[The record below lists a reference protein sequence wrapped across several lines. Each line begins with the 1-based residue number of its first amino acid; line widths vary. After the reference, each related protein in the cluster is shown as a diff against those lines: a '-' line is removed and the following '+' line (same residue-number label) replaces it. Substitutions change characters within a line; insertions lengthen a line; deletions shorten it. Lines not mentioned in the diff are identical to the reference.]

1 MTAEM
6 LVKDLMSRTVATCK
20 RDTPI
25 PQVARQM
32 RDLDISALVVV
43 DTDGF
48 MEGLISST
56 DLVTLRAHDE
66 YWHGLRAEHVMVKK
80 VICVTGDTPLH
91 QALAVLLARKIHR
104 VVVVDDCDQPS
115 KPLGILSITDIVR
128 DMAE

>member
-1 MTAEM
+1 MAAE
-6 LVKDLMSRTVATCK
+6 LRVSDLMTKPVAACK

-43 DTDGF
+43 DDEGF
-48 MEGLISST
+48 IEGLISQT
-56 DLVTLRAHDE
+56 DLATLRAHDE
-66 YWHGLRAEHVMVKK
+66 YWQVLRAEHVMVKK
-80 VICVTGDTPLH
+80 VICVTPEMPLH
-91 QALAVLLARKIHR
+91 QALALLLARKIHR
-104 VVVVDDCDQPS
+104 VVVVADCEQRS